1 MVREGL
7 GAGLAWGAL
16 PARWAA
22 RPSCRGGA
30 LPPRPP
36 ASPRAAAWAPGCR
49 SLGHLVNKN
58 RDEQLAEVV
67 AALCNKL
74 VTGNKEQLRD
84 VASLGLKTVV
94 SGGF

>member
-1 MVREGL
+1 M
-7 GAGLAWGAL
+7 
-16 PARWAA
+16 
-22 RPSCRGGA
+22 
-30 LPPRPP
+30 
-36 ASPRAAAWAPGCR
+36 
-49 SLGHLVNKN
+49 NKN